1 MNRSPGHQ
9 KWPDH
14 RVSEQPVGQ
23 RFVVTLGGAAL
34 LADSADVIRVDE
46 DGNPTR
52 YYFPRADVRME
63 LLKPSQTST
72 QCPFKGSASYFSIAG
87 GSGTLQDA
95 AWSYEDPF
103 DEHQALKG
111 RIAFY
116 DDKLPSIEVRPRE
129 GRRGG

>member
-1 MNRSPGHQ
+1 LSGSPGHQ

-23 RFVVTLGGAAL
+23 RFAVTLDGAL
-34 LADSADVIRVDE
+34 IADSTDAIRVDE

-52 YYFPRADVRME
+52 YYFPRADVRMD
-63 LLKPSQTST
+63 LLKPSPTST
-72 QCPFKGSASYFSIAG
+72 QCPFKGSARYFSIAS
-87 GSGTLQDA
+87 GSSTLRDA

-103 DEHQALKG
+103 DEHKALKG

-116 DDKLPSIEVRPRE
+116 DDKLPSIEIGPRE
-129 GRRGG
+129 SGRGE